1 MIELDELRPSRSAW
15 EMFAMGKAIR
25 TAGLFLAFIALSI
38 DPALAHH
45 VMGGHMPVTFADGL
59 LSGLAHPI
67 IGFDHFAAV
76 VAVACLASAHR
87 AGSLLVVS
95 FVVAMIVGVAIHV
108 RGTTLPAAE
117 IIVALSVV
125 LLGAV
130 LLRNRSLHTGAAL
143 ALFTAVGLTHGYAL
157 GESIYGSEPS
167 PLAGYFIGLVVIQS
181 AVALSV
187 MFAARAVLQRQSE
200 ILTLRLIGA
209 GIVGIGLTA
218 LILQVVPAP

>member
-1 MIELDELRPSRSAW
+1 
-15 EMFAMGKAIR
+15 MFVMGKWIQS
-25 TAGLFLAFIALSI
+25 AGLFLTSIALLI

-45 VMGGHMPVTFADGL
+45 VMGGHVPVTFADGL

-67 IGFDHFAAV
+67 IGLDHFAAV

-95 FVVAMIVGVAIHV
+95 FVVAMIAGVAIHV
-108 RGTTLPAAE
+108 RGATLPAAE

-143 ALFTAVGLTHGYAL
+143 ALFIAVGLTHGYAL
-157 GESIYGSEPS
+157 GESIYGSESS
-167 PLAGYFIGLVVIQS
+167 PLAAYFIGLVAIQS

-209 GIVGIGLTA
+209 GIVGIGLTV
-218 LILQVVPAP
+218 LIQHLIPVP

>member
-1 MIELDELRPSRSAW
+1 
-15 EMFAMGKAIR
+15 MFVMAKPTQIG
-25 TAGLFLAFIALSI
+25 GLLLASI
-38 DPALAHH
+38 VLLVDPALAHH
-45 VMGGHMPVTFADGL
+45 VMGGRVPVTFADGL

-67 IGFDHFAAV
+67 IGLDHFAAL

-87 AGSLLVVS
+87 GGWLLVVS
-95 FVVAMIVGVAIHV
+95 FVVAMVAGVAIHV

-143 ALFTAVGLTHGYAL
+143 VLFIAVGLTHGYAL
-157 GESIYGSEPS
+157 GESIYGSESS
-167 PLAGYFIGLVVIQS
+167 PLAAYFIGLVAVQS

-187 MFAARAVLQRQSE
+187 MFAARAALRRKSE
-200 ILTLRLIGA
+200 ILTLRLVGA
-209 GIVGIGLTA
+209 GIVGVGLTV
-218 LILQVVPAP
+218 LIQQVIPVP

>member
-1 MIELDELRPSRSAW
+1 MVVMAKRI
-15 EMFAMGKAIR
+15 K
-25 TAGLFLAFIALSI
+25 TAGLLLASLVLLI

-45 VMGGHMPVTFADGL
+45 VMGGRVPATFADGL

-67 IGFDHFAAV
+67 IGLDHFAAL

-87 AGSLLVVS
+87 GSSLVVS
-95 FVVAMIVGVAIHV
+95 FVVAMVAGVAIHV

-143 ALFTAVGLTHGYAL
+143 ALFIAVGLTHGYAL
-157 GESIYGSEPS
+157 GESIYGSQSS
-167 PLAGYFIGLVVIQS
+167 PLAAYFIGLVAVQS

-187 MFAARAVLQRQSE
+187 MFAARATLRRKSE
-200 ILTLRLIGA
+200 ILTLRLVGA
-209 GIVGIGLTA
+209 GIVGVGLTV
-218 LILQVVPAP
+218 LIQQVIPVP

>member
-1 MIELDELRPSRSAW
+1 
-15 EMFAMGKAIR
+15 MFVMGKWIQ
-25 TAGLFLAFIALSI
+25 TAGLFLTSIALLI

-45 VMGGHMPVTFADGL
+45 VMGGHVPVTFADGL

-67 IGFDHFAAV
+67 IGLDHFAAV

-95 FVVAMIVGVAIHV
+95 FVVAMIAGVAIHV
-108 RGTTLPAAE
+108 RGATLPAAE

-143 ALFTAVGLTHGYAL
+143 ALFIAVGLTHGYAL
-157 GESIYGSEPS
+157 GESIYGSESS
-167 PLAGYFIGLVVIQS
+167 PLVAYFIGLVAIQG

-209 GIVGIGLTA
+209 GIVGIGLTV
-218 LILQVVPAP
+218 LIQHLIPVP

>member
-1 MIELDELRPSRSAW
+1 
-15 EMFAMGKAIR
+15 MFVMGKWIQ
-25 TAGLFLAFIALSI
+25 TAGLFLTSIALLI

-45 VMGGHMPVTFADGL
+45 VMGGHVPVTFADGL

-67 IGFDHFAAV
+67 IGLDHFAAV

-95 FVVAMIVGVAIHV
+95 FVVAMIAGVAIHV
-108 RGTTLPAAE
+108 RGATLPAAE

-143 ALFTAVGLTHGYAL
+143 ALFIAVGLTHGYAL
-157 GESIYGSEPS
+157 GESIYGSESS
-167 PLAGYFIGLVVIQS
+167 PLVAYFIGLVAIQS

-209 GIVGIGLTA
+209 GIVGIGLTV
-218 LILQVVPAP
+218 LIQHLIPVP

>member
-1 MIELDELRPSRSAW
+1 
-15 EMFAMGKAIR
+15 MFAMGKGIQ
-25 TAGLFLAFIALSI
+25 TAGLFLASITLLI

-45 VMGGHMPVTFADGL
+45 VMGGHMPLTFADGL

-67 IGFDHFAAV
+67 VGLDHFAAV

-95 FVVAMIVGVAIHV
+95 FVAAMTVGVAIHV

-130 LLRNRSLHTGAAL
+130 LLRNRTLHTGAAL
-143 ALFTAVGLTHGYAL
+143 ALFIAVGLTHGYAL
-157 GESIYGSEPS
+157 GESIYGSELS
-167 PLAGYFIGLVVIQS
+167 PLVAYFIGLVVIQS

-209 GIVGIGLTA
+209 GIVGIGLTV
-218 LILQVVPAP
+218 LMQQVVPAS

>member
-1 MIELDELRPSRSAW
+1 MSVMAKG
-15 EMFAMGKAIR
+15 MQ
-25 TAGLFLAFIALSI
+25 TAALFLTSVVLLI

-45 VMGGHMPVTFADGL
+45 VMGGQLPVTFADGL

-67 IGFDHFAAV
+67 IGIDHFAAL

-95 FVVAMIVGVAIHV
+95 FVVAMIAGVAIHV

-117 IIVALSVV
+117 IIVALSVIV
-125 LLGAV
+125 LGTV

-143 ALFTAVGLTHGYAL
+143 ALFIAVGLTHGYAL
-157 GESIYGSEPS
+157 GESIYGSQSS
-167 PLAGYFIGLVVIQS
+167 PLIAYFIGLIAVQS

-187 MFAARAVLQRQSE
+187 MFAARTVLRRKSE
-200 ILTLRLIGA
+200 ILTLRLVGA
-209 GIVGIGLTA
+209 GIVGVGLTV
-218 LILQVVPAP
+218 LVQQVIPVP

>member
-1 MIELDELRPSRSAW
+1 
-15 EMFAMGKAIR
+15 
-25 TAGLFLAFIALSI
+25 
-38 DPALAHH
+38 
-45 VMGGHMPVTFADGL
+45 MPVTFADGL

-95 FVVAMIVGVAIHV
+95 FVVAMTVGVAIHV

-125 LLGAV
+125 LLGAA
-130 LLRNRSLHTGAAL
+130 LLRNRTLHTGAAL
-143 ALFTAVGLTHGYAL
+143 ALFIAVGLTHGYAL

-167 PLAGYFIGLVVIQS
+167 PLAGYFIGLVAIQS
-181 AVALSV
+181 AVGV
-187 MFAARAVLQRQSE
+187 PGQPDRRAAGEQVDRAGPDEGDGPARGGVRG
-200 ILTLRLIGA
+200 GA
-209 GIVGIGLTA
+209 DHEDGGSGGES
-218 LILQVVPAP
+218 